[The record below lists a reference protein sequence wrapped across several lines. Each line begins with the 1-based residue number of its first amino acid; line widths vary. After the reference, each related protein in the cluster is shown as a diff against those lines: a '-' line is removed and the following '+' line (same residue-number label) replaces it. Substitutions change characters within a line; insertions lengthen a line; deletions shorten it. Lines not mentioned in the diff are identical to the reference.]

1 MEDHECSSEQSL
13 TTVRKWFFES
23 GDGNLPLKTNSKSYP
38 KINLILESIYDFI
51 RNVFTVYDTNS
62 LVKTC
67 SICQFNKMNAIPRN
81 EINVQPSYSSIVSTV
96 KTSSL
101 ETIQIDKDNTNSP
114 EIIFAESTCQLI
126 KDAWL

>member
-1 MEDHECSSEQSL
+1 
-13 TTVRKWFFES
+13 
-23 GDGNLPLKTNSKSYP
+23 
-38 KINLILESIYDFI
+38 
-51 RNVFTVYDTNS
+51 
-62 LVKTC
+62 
-67 SICQFNKMNAIPRN
+67 MNAIPRN